1 MPTFIYKARDKDGVL
16 ISGEI
21 EAVSSVELKEGL
33 FREGM
38 VPISVKEVSKTFFSL
53 KMFTDLF
60 NKVRQEDIMIFTR
73 QFYT

>member
-33 FREGM
+33 LGKGWSPSRSRRS
-38 VPISVKEVSKTFFSL
+38 PRLFF
-53 KMFTDLF
+53 T
-60 NKVRQEDIMIFTR
+60 EDVYGSF
-73 QFYT
+73 

>member
-38 VPISVKEVSKTFFSL
+38 VPISVKEVSKTFF
-53 KMFTDLF
+53 FT
-60 NKVRQEDIMIFTR
+60 EDVYGSF
-73 QFYT
+73 